1 MSRLEAFMRALRR
14 PGMWGLSKPRW
25 DSVAKRSIRA
35 AVVIPG
41 LFAFSDKVIKNP
53 QVATFAAIGAF
64 AVLLLADFGGP
75 LRRRFIAYGGLAV
88 VGTVFI
94 TIGTLASRVTWLS
107 VVVAG
112 LAAAIVLFMGIL
124 SGYVAKGSVASLLVL
139 ILPLTLP
146 AHASAIGPR
155 LEGWA
160 LAAVVGTMSV
170 FLVWRDPPQA
180 GLGTL
185 AGNALHRIAEHLR
198 ATLEGPP
205 ADDPVADDPAADA
218 AVAKLRAAYLA
229 TPFRPTG
236 ATLSEQAIVQLVEEI
251 DWLRSLTAQHD
262 DLPDDGYARAATP
275 DRELLTLSVA
285 ALYDAGTALIDADA
299 GSTKRV
305 ACKPCDE
312 PALVIDLE
320 LLGSLRKQ
328 AAMAT
333 AELVDSWSASNIQ
346 VDADVLECAFHARAV
361 ATATAAA
368 ASSALV
374 ASGNADHDAVRAE
387 QSRWY
392 GAAAGPQTG
401 IGEITQQALAQ
412 TSLRSVWLRNS
423 LRGALG
429 VAAAVLIA
437 KVTGVQHGFWVVLGT
452 LAVLRSNALGTGAIA
467 LRAIAGTSLG
477 FIVGGALLVGLGHNT
492 TALWIVLP
500 FAVLLASYAPLRISF
515 LAGQAAFTVLLAVL
529 FNIVQPTG
537 WRVGLVRVED
547 VGIGCAVSL
556 VAGFLLWPRGAGP
569 VVSADLADAYRTG
582 TDYLSSAVHSLI
594 GTHATPGQ
602 EAVSVSAAG
611 DATVASR
618 RLDVAFR
625 VYLAEQ
631 GTKLVHRD
639 ELAALVGGASRLLL
653 TANSLATLPIRVGRA
668 TPDDEAFL
676 DGELH
681 NLASAF
687 ASIADDLSTS
697 GTLPPSGRMSATG
710 TPESVCARWIHHHL
724 SHLQAGVDSLSQASA
739 VVRSGVL
746 NKHPVVQHLRDDLGR
761 NGSAK
766 EVALSAVATQRDEA
780 AALAGGLDALCDGD
794 ES

>member
-1 MSRLEAFMRALRR
+1 MPRLGAWTPRR
-14 PGMWGLSKPRW
+14 PGAWGLSRPRW
-25 DSVAKRSIRA
+25 DAVAKRSIRA

-41 LFAFSDKVIKNP
+41 LFAFADKVLKNP
-53 QVATFAAIGAF
+53 NIATFASIGAF
-64 AVLLLADFGGP
+64 SVLLLADFGGP
-75 LRRRFIAYGGLAV
+75 LRRRFIAYAGLAV
-88 VGTVFI
+88 VGAIFI
-94 TIGTLASRVTWLS
+94 TVGTLASRVTWLA
-107 VVVAG
+107 VVVAAV
-112 LAAAIVLFMGIL
+112 AAALVLFLGIL
-124 SGYVAKGSVASLLVL
+124 SGYVAKGSTASMLVL

-146 AHASAIGPR
+146 ARASAIGPR

-160 LAAVVGTMSV
+160 LASVVGTLAV

-180 GLGTL
+180 GLGTP
-185 AGNALHRIAEHLR
+185 AGNALHRLADHLR
-198 ATLEGPP
+198 ATLDGSP
-205 ADDPVADDPAADA
+205 ADDDSAAAQA

-251 DWLRSLTAQHD
+251 DWLRSLTARHD
-262 DLPDDGYARAATP
+262 DLPDDGYARAATH
-275 DRELLTLSVA
+275 DRELLTLSIA
-285 ALYDAGTALIDADA
+285 ALHDAGTALIDADA

-305 ACKPCDE
+305 TCKPCDE

-320 LLGSLRKQ
+320 QLGGLRMQ
-328 AAMAT
+328 AATAT
-333 AELVDSWSASNIQ
+333 AQLVDSWSAANIEP
-346 VDADVLECAFHARAV
+346 DADVLECAFHARAV

-387 QSRWY
+387 QARWY
-392 GAAAGPQTG
+392 GAADAPQSG

-423 LRGALG
+423 LRGAAG

-452 LAVLRSNALGTGAIA
+452 LAVLRSNALGTGAVA

-477 FIVGGALLVGLGHNT
+477 FIVGGALLVALGDST

-537 WRVGLVRVED
+537 WRVGLVRIED
-547 VGIGCAVSL
+547 VAIGCAVSL
-556 VAGFLLWPRGAGP
+556 VAGVLLWPRGAGP

-582 TDYLSSAVHSLI
+582 TAYLSSAVHSLI
-594 GTHATPGQ
+594 GTHATLGQ
-602 EAVSVSAAG
+602 EAVSGSAASE
-611 DATVASR
+611 ATVASR

-653 TANSLATLPIRVGRA
+653 TANSLATLPLRTKGA
-668 TPDDEAFL
+668 TRGDELFL

-681 NLASAF
+681 NLASALGH
-687 ASIADDLSTS
+687 IADDLTSSSTPAAS
-697 GTLPPSGRMSATG
+697 DPISVTG
-710 TPESVCARWIHHHL
+710 SPESVCARWIQHHL
-724 SHLQAGVDSLSQASA
+724 SHLQADVDSLAQASA

-746 NKHPVVQHLRDDLGR
+746 NKHPIMPHRPDHVSLDLGAQV
-761 NGSAK
+761 GHQG
-766 EVALSAVATQRDEA
+766 T
-780 AALAGGLDALCDGD
+780 
-794 ES
+794 